1 MRTYM
6 IGAGAM
12 GSVYGGLL
20 KGAGYDVTLIDPRA
34 DHVGAIVRDGLTIE
48 GVRGRHLI
56 RLPAQTTHTGL
67 SPADFVIIF
76 TDANS
81 TRDAA
86 RTAAQVLK
94 PDGFA
99 LTLQNGIG
107 NVEALV
113 AELGVARVIAGV
125 SMNSA
130 ANPEPGRAQFTNA
143 GMTSIGELDGRSTKR
158 IAEVA
163 QMLNKADIETSVIP
177 DPMAYIWG
185 KFVLNCA
192 INPLTAVTGLRSGEI
207 YRTPE
212 VDALQDRIIDE
223 ILMVVERKG
232 VRISEP
238 DPRKKIKEHCRV
250 RYNRPSM
257 MQHVEQGRRTEID
270 ALNGALVREARALG
284 IAVPYNE
291 AIVAVVKG
299 LEKSRRQRLHEP
311 PIDYAK
317 REEEAEKEAKRK

>member
-1 MRTYM
+1 MRIYM

-20 KGAGYDVTLIDPRA
+20 TRAGYEVTLIDPRA
-34 DHVGAIVRDGLTIE
+34 DHVGVIVREGLTIE
-48 GVRGRHLI
+48 GVRGRHVV
-56 RLPAQTTHTGL
+56 RLPAQTSHAGL
-67 SPADFVIIF
+67 LPADFAIIF
-76 TDANS
+76 TDANA
-81 TRDAA
+81 TKEAA

-94 PDGFA
+94 PDGFV

-107 NVEALV
+107 NIEALV
-113 AELGVARVIAGV
+113 AELGEARVIAGV

-130 ANPEPGRAQFTNA
+130 ANPEPGRAQYTNA
-143 GMTSIGELDGRSTKR
+143 GMTSIGELDGRNTKR

-163 QMLNKADIETSVIP
+163 RMLNKAEIETTVIP

-192 INPLTAVTGLRSGEI
+192 INPLTAVTGLRGGEM

-212 VDALQDRIIDE
+212 VDALQDCIIDE

-232 VRISEP
+232 IRISES

-284 IAVPYNE
+284 IPVPYNE

-317 REEEAEKEAKRK
+317 REEEAEREARKE